1 MNLGLLAELIIS
13 ITSKV
18 STFHSSLNYKDNVKR
33 TFIHFRKLLI
43 ELIQKDKLTTT
54 SRD

>member
-18 STFHSSLNYKDNVKR
+18 STFSLNYKDNVKR

>member
-18 STFHSSLNYKDNVKR
+18 STILLNYKDNVKR
-33 TFIHFRKLLI
+33 TFIHFRKPLI
-43 ELIQKDKLTTT
+43 ELIQNDKLTTT
-54 SRD
+54 CRD